1 MTESSKGI
9 IEENRQKLD
18 RYFKKFISRTDVL
31 TNILH
36 GYVDEYKD
44 MDPDEI
50 RRYLPKVPSESYVRM
65 ESIAPGNDS
74 ESTRQDALFRI
85 GLPDSD
91 EKIAIY
97 LNIEG
102 QNQFFPPYPLVNRAE
117 AYMSDLIAYQRGREY
132 VKSHYESIKKVYS
145 IWLLFEPPGWLANS
159 IVRYDRTPSVV
170 FGSID
175 VNRIPKMDLTHI
187 IMVNLGSYHDDLP
200 ENLALVTALFSA
212 GLDADR
218 RFGTLEDRFKISFDD
233 EERREVEEM
242 LSLYDSFEE
251 NHINYGNHR
260 YEEGRIEGRVEGMI
274 ELVTNMISKGM
285 SVDDALD
292 FIDEDD
298 ETKEKIRNAVLGAM
312 KDHDPQRMDLD
323 D

>member
-1 MTESSKGI
+1 
-9 IEENRQKLD
+9 
-18 RYFKKFISRTDVL
+18 
-31 TNILH
+31 
-36 GYVDEYKD
+36 
-44 MDPDEI
+44 
-50 RRYLPKVPSESYVRM
+50 
-65 ESIAPGNDS
+65 
-74 ESTRQDALFRI
+74 
-85 GLPDSD
+85 
-91 EKIAIY
+91 
-97 LNIEG
+97 
-102 QNQFFPPYPLVNRAE
+102 
-117 AYMSDLIAYQRGREY
+117 MSDLIAYQRGREY

-274 ELVTNMISKGM
+274 ELVTNMVSKGM

-298 ETKEKIRNAVLGAM
+298 ETRGRIRNTVLDVLSN
-312 KDHDPQRMDLD
+312 K
-323 D
+323 